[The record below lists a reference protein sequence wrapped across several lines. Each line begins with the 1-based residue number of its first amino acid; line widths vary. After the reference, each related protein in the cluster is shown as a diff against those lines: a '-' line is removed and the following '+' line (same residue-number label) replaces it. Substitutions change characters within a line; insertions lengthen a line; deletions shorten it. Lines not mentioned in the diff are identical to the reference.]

1 MTIPSAHVALF
12 VVVRFSAAF
21 AFAVHRSLSCLLCG
35 SVPAFHSVVRSSGA
49 SSGQASSRSD
59 CPQRRSLAVPLSSA
73 TTQACS
79 STQSQCCL
87 HARLCRSRPGW
98 AGHGL
103 NRQELP
109 TSPAHAAPRLSGGAC
124 ASGVLGLC
132 TRFWSSSCRS
142 STSHSAHCDLPR
154 TRRCARLR
162 QRMGRSPS
170 RPWPYPSSGRS
181 PGRWRPVGFSHWS
194 RSARPGQ
201 EEATRAQSR
210 EAFHVARHLSA
221 YRASCALSLCSP
233 FCVLV
238 GAVVLLLVAE
248 PLHTSIALMFFVVAP
263 RYHMAFV

>member
-1 MTIPSAHVALF
+1 M
-12 VVVRFSAAF
+12 
-21 AFAVHRSLSCLLCG
+21 
-35 SVPAFHSVVRSSGA
+35 RSSGA

-73 TTQACS
+73 TAQACS

-142 STSHSAHCDLPR
+142 SPSRSAHCDLPR
-154 TRRCARLR
+154 TPSLR
-162 QRMGRSPS
+162 PDSDSEWDALLDAHGLTP
-170 RPWPYPSSGRS
+170 PPGVHT
-181 PGRWRPVGFSHWS
+181 GRWRPVGFSHWS

-248 PLHTSIALMFFVVAP
+248 PLHTSIALMFFVVALG
-263 RYHMAFV
+263 YHMAFV